1 VAAASRA
8 QCSEAQLEVWCWD
21 DRLSLE
27 WVLLRCPAKQCPEVY
42 FQEQFP
48 ESGSSEQFP
57 ESGWSELFPE
67 SGWSELFPESERW
80 GRSEKLLLF
89 PELARRS
96 AGLEP
101 RSEEW
106 VLPFRELCCSD
117 SWLLVEPFPE

>member
-1 VAAASRA
+1 
-8 QCSEAQLEVWCWD
+8 
-21 DRLSLE
+21 LSLE

-57 ESGWSELFPE
+57 ESGSSE
-67 SGWSELFPESERW
+67 SFPESERW
-80 GRSEKLLLF
+80 GRSEELLLF

>member
-8 QCSEAQLEVWCWD
+8 QCSEAQLEVRCWD
-21 DRLSLE
+21 DRLSLK

-48 ESGSSEQFP
+48 ESGWSEQFP
-57 ESGWSELFPE
+57 EL
-67 SGWSELFPESERW
+67 ERW
-80 GRSEKLLLF
+80 GRSQDLLLF